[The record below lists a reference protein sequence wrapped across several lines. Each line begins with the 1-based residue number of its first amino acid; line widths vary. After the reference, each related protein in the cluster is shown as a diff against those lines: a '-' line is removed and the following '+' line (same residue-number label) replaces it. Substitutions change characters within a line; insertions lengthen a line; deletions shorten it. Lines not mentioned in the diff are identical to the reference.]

1 MKRRNF
7 TVIHLLTIVILL
19 ITTFSCAKKS
29 EITDTGVLK
38 GKISIGPLCPVE
50 RIPPDPA
57 CLPTAETYR
66 AWATA
71 IFSAKEKLKYAIL
84 IPNLDGTYEIEL
96 PVGDYFIDYSVVRV
110 LWVGKSNLPANISIT
125 KNDTITF
132 NINIDTGIR

>member
-1 MKRRNF
+1 MKIGNL
-7 TVIHLLTIVILL
+7 VIKYLLLIVILL
-19 ITTFSCAKKS
+19 IAAFSCNKKS

-66 AWATA
+66 AWATS
-71 IFSAKEKLKYAIL
+71 IYTVKEKLKYATL

-96 PVGDYFIDYSVVRV
+96 PIGDYFIDYSVVRV
-110 LWVGKSNLPANISIT
+110 LWVGKSNLPAPISIT
-125 KNDTITF
+125 KNDTTTF

>member
-1 MKRRNF
+1 MKIGNL
-7 TVIHLLTIVILL
+7 VIKYLLLIVILL
-19 ITTFSCAKKS
+19 IAAFSCNKKS

-38 GKISIGPLCPVE
+38 GKITIGPLCPVG

-71 IFSAKEKLKYAIL
+71 IFTVKEKLKYAIL
-84 IPNLDGTYEIEL
+84 IPNLDGTFEIEL
-96 PVGDYFIDYSVVRV
+96 PVGDYFIDYSVVRFI
-110 LWVGKSNLPANISIT
+110 WIGKSNLPATFSIT

-132 NINIDTGIR
+132 NVNIDTGIR

>member
-57 CLPTAETYR
+57 CLPTVETYR
-66 AWATA
+66 SWATA
-71 IFSAKEKLKYAIL
+71 IFTAKEKLKIATL
-84 IPNLDGTYEIEL
+84 IPNLDGTFEIEL

-110 LWVGKSNLPANISIT
+110 IWVGKSNLPANISIT